1 LEKGKIMATVLE
13 RQDFSPSLSPS
24 VPKIEP
30 RNGSFEKTV
39 AIEGQPFQIELVYTR
54 QSGLRMIAFLSDR
67 TDSREIIGIAVA
79 AHEVVNTDVLRI
91 VRIQRA
97 QKHSRVD
104 PRRELYSQLF
114 KFAEYGL
121 RILPWSES
129 WDKMD
134 PKTRRWLNYNQ
145 LPETNITPNT

>member
-1 LEKGKIMATVLE
+1 VITWKKEKFMATVLE

-67 TDSREIIGIAVA
+67 T